1 MHDATSCMDLG
12 LANQSIKDS
21 ALIKRLSAEQE
32 PCVLVAWDNKMH
44 RQHGQALRHFDFTLA
59 VIDREADRGGLN
71 DEEYYRDV
79 IHRHAHRMA
88 TQAQG
93 AIWMYNRVRRRR
105 LPLG

>member
-1 MHDATSCMDLG
+1 
-12 LANQSIKDS
+12 
-21 ALIKRLSAEQE
+21 
-32 PCVLVAWDNKMH
+32 MH

-93 AIWMYNRVRRRR
+93 AIWSTPASAAAAFRWGKSTEVWR
-105 LPLG
+105 